1 MLGFHDLQKALRKL
15 ELQDRP
21 VIVHASLRKIG
32 PMRGGATTLLS
43 ALFNTTAAVMMPTF
57 TYKTMVTPRLGPP
70 WNGVDYQ
77 AEQRHNPHAEFFRPD
92 LPADPLMGVLAET
105 LRQHPKSRRTMHPI
119 LSFAAIGLDEA
130 LDAQTLFEPL
140 APIGVLHRMSGWV
153 LLIGVDHT
161 VNTSIHYAERLA
173 GRRQFLRWALTP
185 DGVVACPGFPGCSL
199 GFEAVRPRLEGF
211 TRRVALGETFVEAI
225 PLQEL
230 VRVVQDQ
237 LREDALA
244 LLCQDTNCLRCQA
257 VRAFPHAQPEKRR
270 HGENAPRA

>member
-1 MLGFHDLQKALRKL
+1 MLGFHDLQKALRTL

-43 ALFNTTAAVMMPTF
+43 ALFNTTAGVMMPTF

-105 LRQHPKSRRTMHPI
+105 LRQHPKSRRTAHPI

-130 LDAQTLFEPL
+130 LDAQTLSEPL
-140 APIGVLHRMSGWV
+140 APIGVLHRMGGWV

-185 DGVVACPGFPGCSL
+185 QGVIACPGFPGCSL
-199 GFEAVRPRLEGF
+199 GFEAVRPRLEGS

-230 VRVVQDQ
+230 VKVVQDQ
-237 LREDALA
+237 LREDPLA
-244 LLCQDTNCLRCQA
+244 LLCQDANCLRCQA
-257 VRAFPHAQPEKRR
+257 VRASPHAQPENRR
-270 HGENAPRA
+270 HGENTPRA